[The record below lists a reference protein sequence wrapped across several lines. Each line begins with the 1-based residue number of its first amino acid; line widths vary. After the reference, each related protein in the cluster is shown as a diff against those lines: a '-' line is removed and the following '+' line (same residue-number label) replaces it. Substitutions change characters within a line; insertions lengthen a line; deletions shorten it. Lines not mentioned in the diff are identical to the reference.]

1 MIMRLVL
8 VIARLSSLVVS
19 VCRTGTVV
27 VALRLAVAFIVV
39 FIYFLVIVVAVI
51 ALWLSCLLFCGRF

>member
-27 VALRLAVAFIVV
+27 VALRLVAAFIVV

-51 ALWLSCLLFCGRF
+51 ALWMSCLLFCGRF